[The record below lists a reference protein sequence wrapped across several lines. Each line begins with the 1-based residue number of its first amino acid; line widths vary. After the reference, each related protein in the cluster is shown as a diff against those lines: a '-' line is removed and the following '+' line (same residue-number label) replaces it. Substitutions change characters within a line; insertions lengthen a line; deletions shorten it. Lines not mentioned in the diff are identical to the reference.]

1 MAHPTAYSARSADS
15 ADPGNCVWPAE
26 PAGQKT
32 PRVAGITWVLGALL
46 LAAALPLMAA
56 PPPPGS
62 DEAAALAAAG
72 LRWQGGAHFRE
83 GCTTPFKPATE
94 RIDINRDGRDEIA
107 VFLAPSRC
115 FNETSGGNLAL
126 LMKTEGGQWVEL
138 LGFAP
143 GVELVPVGG
152 ATLGFIDLGVANP
165 GGCMGVF
172 RWNGKAYAHALN
184 RAIEPGGCQFR

>member
-1 MAHPTAYSARSADS
+1 MTSVMPMPTNRSRL
-15 ADPGNCVWPAE
+15 CRPAL
-26 PAGQKT
+26 A
-32 PRVAGITWVLGALL
+32 ALMLSALL
-46 LAAALPLMAA
+46 LAAAPPLRAA
-56 PPPPGS
+56 PPAPGS

-72 LRWQGGAHFRE
+72 LRLQGGAHVRE
-83 GCTTPFKPATE
+83 GCATPFQPATE

-107 VFLAPSRC
+107 VFLGPSRC
-115 FNETSGGNLAL
+115 FAETSGGNLAL
-126 LMKTEGGQWVEL
+126 LMKLEGGWVEL

-152 ATLGFIDLGVANP
+152 STLGFIDLGVANP